1 MKSAFGRGIGYD
13 NKKKSV
19 FSKVFNGLW
28 LLNYKIIID
37 VGFNGISA
45 TSNQLISVI
54 YGISYCFMVIFF
66 GSFTG
71 PDAILSEPYMAAE
84 EVMKLEP
91 GNVWN
96 KKICLSIIQKT
107 KITKSE
113 KRRQNKQQEK
123 MKTDKK
129 AKKSVFIRDWKNER
143 NRKADKC
150 IKITNRKKSIQ
161 I

>member
-1 MKSAFGRGIGYD
+1 MSDSTEFRQ
-13 NKKKSV
+13 
-19 FSKVFNGLW
+19 
-28 LLNYKIIID
+28 
-37 VGFNGISA
+37 
-45 TSNQLISVI
+45 QLISVI
-54 YGISYCFMVIFF
+54 YGISYCLMVIFF

-129 AKKSVFIRDWKNER
+129 AKKVCLFEIER
-143 NRKADKC
+143 TKETEK
-150 IKITNRKKSIQ
+150 Q
-161 I
+161 INVSR